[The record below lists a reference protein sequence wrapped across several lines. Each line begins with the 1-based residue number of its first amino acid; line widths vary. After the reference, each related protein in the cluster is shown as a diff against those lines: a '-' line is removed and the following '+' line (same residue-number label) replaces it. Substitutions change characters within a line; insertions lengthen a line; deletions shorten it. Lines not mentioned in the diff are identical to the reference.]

1 MFPPDD
7 SSLSKSSAFWRAI
20 GRLEGTVEVLLENQR
35 QLSQRQLR
43 VDVEAGDREAK
54 TERQFSQQEPQPETQ
69 LNDQESRAETEALV
83 SRAIR
88 RLDQCFYVVLIGGGA
103 LAVLIFAIG

>member
-35 QLSQRQLR
+35 QLR
-43 VDVEAGDREAK
+43 VDMEAGDREAK

-69 LNDQESRAETEALV
+69 LNDQES
-83 SRAIR
+83 
-88 RLDQCFYVVLIGGGA
+88 
-103 LAVLIFAIG
+103 